1 VKFRLRMTAW
11 GRSISG
17 RLFISHV
24 LVGALTPLLI
34 ALVIALFTLSLAFTF
49 TPQDYRTFAE
59 DTAVL
64 WLLPESNA
72 AVVIRNSETTTFTPP
87 GYALIVDRFG
97 QVRFVRGQTP
107 CTVGE
112 NIQVCAPHFA
122 NLPEGETRVDIAG
135 ESWIEIHLSLSTS
148 DRVLAHYASPTGVN
162 IGAWLIMAL
171 PEIPAIVF
179 GVALLLAVVAIPI
192 SVILVG
198 VFARPFLR
206 RIKHVAVASQR
217 FADGDLAARVLDADH
232 DEVST
237 LARQFDTMAD
247 VLQQNI
253 YALRDLLRSNTELTE
268 QAEQAA
274 IQSERLRL
282 ARDLHDE
289 LAQQL
294 FSLSAS
300 SAAIPDL
307 IAQDAAAAGSQAR
320 QVAVLA
326 EQTLVSLRSLLVDL
340 RPGGLLDMGLPQG
353 LKSLC
358 SEWEYEHQIAVE
370 LSVVI
375 SRERF
380 SAPLQTAVFQIVRES
395 LTNVA
400 KHAQA
405 TQVTVTLVEGRQ
417 QLVLSISDNGKGL
430 QPEDL
435 SKNGHFGLV
444 NMRERAE
451 SLGGTLYRESESG
464 CGTTIRV
471 VLPLMQIEPF
481 SG

>member
-1 VKFRLRMTAW
+1 
-11 GRSISG
+11 
-17 RLFISHV
+17 
-24 LVGALTPLLI
+24 
-34 ALVIALFTLSLAFTF
+34 
-49 TPQDYRTFAE
+49 
-59 DTAVL
+59 
-64 WLLPESNA
+64 
-72 AVVIRNSETTTFTPP
+72 
-87 GYALIVDRFG
+87 
-97 QVRFVRGQTP
+97 
-107 CTVGE
+107 
-112 NIQVCAPHFA
+112 
-122 NLPEGETRVDIAG
+122 
-135 ESWIEIHLSLSTS
+135 
-148 DRVLAHYASPTGVN
+148 
-162 IGAWLIMAL
+162 
-171 PEIPAIVF
+171 
-179 GVALLLAVVAIPI
+179 
-192 SVILVG
+192 
-198 VFARPFLR
+198 
-206 RIKHVAVASQR
+206 
-217 FADGDLAARVLDADH
+217 VLDAHH

-253 YALRDLLRSNTELTE
+253 HTLRDLLKSNAALTE

-307 IAQDAAAAGSQAR
+307 IAQDATAAESQAR
-320 QVAVLA
+320 QVAALA

-340 RPGGLLDMGLPQG
+340 RPGGLLEMGLAQG
-353 LKSLC
+353 LKELC
-358 SEWEYEHQIAVE
+358 AEWEREHQIAVE
-370 LSVVI
+370 RSVIV

-405 TQVTVTLVEGRQ
+405 TQVNVTLVEGRQ

-430 QPEDL
+430 QPGDL
-435 SKNGHFGLV
+435 HKNGHFGLV

-451 SLGGTLYRESESG
+451 ALGGALYRESESG
-464 CGTTIRV
+464 RGTTIRV
-471 VLPLMQIEPF
+471 VLPLAQIEPIA
-481 SG
+481 G

>member
-1 VKFRLRMTAW
+1 MLRKRISGWLRT
-11 GRSISG
+11 ISG
-17 RLFISHV
+17 RLFLSHI

-34 ALVIALFTLSLAFTF
+34 ALLGALFTVSLAFTV
-49 TPQDYRTFAE
+49 TPRDYRLFAY

-64 WLLPESNA
+64 WLLPESA
-72 AVVIRNSETTTFTPP
+72 AAEVIRNSEMTTFSPP
-87 GYALIVDRFG
+87 GYTLVVDRAG
-97 QVRFVRGQTP
+97 QVLFVRGQTP

-135 ESWIEIHLSLSTS
+135 ESWIEVHLPLSTG
-148 DRVLAHYASPTGVN
+148 DRVLAHYASLTTAN
-162 IGAWLIMAL
+162 IGAWLIKAL
-171 PEIPAIVF
+171 PELVAAILE
-179 GVALLLAVVAIPI
+179 VALLLAVVAIPI
-192 SVILVG
+192 SVILIG

-206 RIKHVAVASQR
+206 RIKHVAEASQR
-217 FADGDLAARVLDADH
+217 FADGDLSARVLDAHH

-253 YALRDLLRSNTELTE
+253 YTLRDLLRSNTELTE

-300 SAAIPDL
+300 SAAIPNL
-307 IAQDAAAAGSQAR
+307 IAQDATTAVLQAR

-340 RPGGLLDMGLPQG
+340 RPGGLLDMGLAQG
-353 LKSLC
+353 LRELC
-358 SEWEYEHQIAVE
+358 AEWERKHQIALE
-370 LSVVI
+370 LSVII

-395 LTNVA
+395 LSNVG

-405 TQVTVTLVEGRQ
+405 TQVNVTLVEGRQ

-430 QPEDL
+430 QPGDL
-435 SKNGHFGLV
+435 NKYEHFGLV

-451 SLGGTLYRESESG
+451 ALGGALYRESESG
-464 CGTTIRV
+464 RGTTIRV
-471 VLPLMQIEPF
+471 VLPLTEIEPF
-481 SG
+481 TG

>member
-1 VKFRLRMTAW
+1 MTAW

-17 RLFISHV
+17 RLFISHI

-34 ALVIALFTLSLAFTF
+34 ALLVALFILSLAFTL

-64 WLLPESNA
+64 WLLPESEAA
-72 AVVIRNSETTTFTPP
+72 AVIRSSETTTFTPP
-87 GYALIVDRFG
+87 GYALVVDRAG
-97 QVRFVRGQTP
+97 QVRFVRGQTL
-107 CTVGE
+107 CKVGE

-122 NLPEGETRVDIAG
+122 NLPEGETQVDIAG
-135 ESWIEIHLSLSTS
+135 ESWVDIHLPLSTD
-148 DRVLAHYASPTGVN
+148 DRVLAQYASPTSAN
-162 IGAWLIMAL
+162 IGMWLILAL
-171 PEIPAIVF
+171 PEILAAIVQI
-179 GVALLLAVVAIPI
+179 ALLLAVVSMPI
-192 SVILVG
+192 SAVLVG

-206 RIKHVAVASQR
+206 RIKQVAEASQR
-217 FADGDLAARVLDADH
+217 FADGDLTARVMDAHH

-237 LARQFDTMAD
+237 LARQFDTMAN

-253 YALRDLLRSNTELTE
+253 YTLRDLLKSNATLTE

-300 SAAIPDL
+300 STAIPDL
-307 IAQDAAAAGSQAR
+307 IAQDATAAGAQAR

-326 EQTLVSLRSLLVDL
+326 EQALVSLRSLLVDL
-340 RPGGLLDMGLPQG
+340 RPGGLLDMGLARG
-353 LKSLC
+353 LKTLC
-358 SEWEYEHQIAVE
+358 AEWEREHQIAVE
-370 LSVVI
+370 RSVII

-380 SAPLQTAVFQIVRES
+380 SAPLQTTVFQIVRES

-405 TQVTVTLVEGRQ
+405 TQVNVTLVEGRQ

-430 QPEDL
+430 QPGDL
-435 SKNGHFGLV
+435 NKNGHFGLV

-451 SLGGTLYRESESG
+451 ALGGELYRESESG
-464 CGTTIRV
+464 RGTTIRV
-471 VLPLMQIEPF
+471 VLPLVHIEPLT
-481 SG
+481 G

>member
-1 VKFRLRMTAW
+1 MNVRDRMTAW

-17 RLFISHV
+17 RLFISHI

-34 ALVIALFTLSLAFTF
+34 ALLIAIFTLSLAFTF

-64 WLLPESNA
+64 WLLPESEAA
-72 AVVIRNSETTTFTPP
+72 AVIRSSETTTFIPP
-87 GYALIVDRFG
+87 GYALVVDRTG
-97 QVRFVRGQTP
+97 QVWFVRGQPP
-107 CTVGE
+107 CTIGD
-112 NIQVCAPHFA
+112 NIRQCVPHFV
-122 NLPEGETRVDIAG
+122 NLSEGETEVDIAG
-135 ESWIEIHLSLSTS
+135 ESWIDIHLPLTS
-148 DRVLAHYASPTGVN
+148 GDRVLAHYASPISAN
-162 IGAWLIMAL
+162 IGAWLVTAL
-171 PEIPAIVF
+171 PEILAAIMQI
-179 GVALLLAVVAIPI
+179 ALLLAVVSIPI
-192 SVILVG
+192 SAVLVG
-198 VFARPFLR
+198 VFARPLLR
-206 RIKHVAVASQR
+206 RIKQVAEASQR
-217 FADGDLAARVLDADH
+217 FADGDLAARVLDTHH

-237 LARQFDTMAD
+237 LARQFDAMAD

-253 YALRDLLRSNTELTE
+253 DTLRDLLRSNTALTE

-307 IAQDAAAAGSQAR
+307 IAQDATAGGSQAR
-320 QVAVLA
+320 QVAALA

-340 RPGGLLDMGLPQG
+340 RPGGLLDMGLAQG
-353 LKSLC
+353 LKALC
-358 SEWEYEHQIAVE
+358 AEWEREHRLSLE
-370 LSVVI
+370 LSIVI
-375 SRERF
+375 TRERF
-380 SAPLQTAVFQIVRES
+380 SASLQTAVFQIVRES

-405 TQVTVTLVEGRQ
+405 TQVNVTLVEGRQ
-417 QLVLSISDNGKGL
+417 QLVLSISDNGRGL
-430 QPEDL
+430 QPGDL
-435 SKNGHFGLV
+435 NKSGHFGLV

-451 SLGGTLYRESESG
+451 ALGGELYRESESG
-464 CGTTIRV
+464 RGTTIRV
-471 VLPLMQIEPF
+471 VLPLTPIDLLSE
-481 SG
+481 

>member
-1 VKFRLRMTAW
+1 MNVRDRITAW

-17 RLFISHV
+17 RLFISHI

-34 ALVIALFTLSLAFTF
+34 ALLLALFTVSLAFTF
-49 TPQDYRTFAE
+49 TPYDYRTFAY
-59 DTAVL
+59 DIAVL
-64 WLLPESNA
+64 WLLPESDA
-72 AVVIRNSETTTFTPP
+72 AVAIRNSETTTFIPP
-87 GYALIVDRFG
+87 GYALVVDQAGR
-97 QVRFVRGQTP
+97 VLFVRGQAP
-107 CTVGE
+107 CAVGE

-122 NLPEGETRVDIAG
+122 SLPEGETQVDIVG
-135 ESWIEIHLSLSTS
+135 DRWIDIHLPLSTS
-148 DRVLAHYASPTGVN
+148 DRVLARYASPTSAN
-162 IGAWLIMAL
+162 IGAWWVMAL
-171 PEIPAIVF
+171 PDILPAIVQI
-179 GVALLLAVVAIPI
+179 ALLLAVVSIPI
-192 SVILVG
+192 SAVLVT

-206 RIKHVAVASQR
+206 RIKHIAEASQR
-217 FADGDLAARVLDADH
+217 FADGDLAARVLDTHH
-232 DEVST
+232 DEVSK

-253 YALRDLLRSNTELTE
+253 YTLRDLLRSNTELTE

-307 IAQDAAAAGSQAR
+307 IAQDAAAAESQAR
-320 QVAVLA
+320 QVAALA

-340 RPGGLLDMGLPQG
+340 RPGGLLDMGLVQG
-353 LKSLC
+353 LKVLC
-358 SEWEYEHQIAVE
+358 AEWEREQQIAVE
-370 LSVVI
+370 RSVII

-395 LTNVA
+395 LTNVT

-405 TQVTVTLVEGRQ
+405 TQVNVTLVEGRQ

-430 QPEDL
+430 QPGDL
-435 SKNGHFGLV
+435 NKNGHFGLV

-451 SLGGTLYRESESG
+451 ALGGTLYRESESG
-464 CGTTIRV
+464 RGTTIRV
-471 VLPLMQIEPF
+471 VLPLTQIEPLI
-481 SG
+481 G